1 MTNVSVRDL
10 RNNVSAVLR
19 RVEQGEHLRVTVHGR
34 PIADLVPRLCCPLY
48 LVGGEEDANPSPAQ
62 LESLSQRLR
71 QAAKTFIVDI
81 FKKAGHAFFADYRPS
96 YRENAAFELW
106 PKMASFFEKH
116 LRGKK

>member
-1 MTNVSVRDL
+1 MRARATRWRRGSI
-10 RNNVSAVLR
+10 AVAVGCHHTPL
-19 RVEQGEHLRVTVHGR
+19 
-34 PIADLVPRLCCPLY
+34 ADLVPRLCCPLY

-71 QAAKTFIVDI
+71 QAGKNFIADI

-96 YRENAAFELW
+96 YREKATFELW

-116 LRGKK
+116 LKGKK